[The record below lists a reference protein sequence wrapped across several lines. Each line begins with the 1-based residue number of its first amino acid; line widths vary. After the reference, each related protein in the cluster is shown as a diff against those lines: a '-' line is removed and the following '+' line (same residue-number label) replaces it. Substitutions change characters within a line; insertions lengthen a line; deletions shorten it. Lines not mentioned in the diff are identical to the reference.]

1 MLKGGLTESLRRIV
15 MIRYYWVFCRSKLI
29 GCFRALSEDDAKQQA
44 YMKHGGASKYS
55 GHSRDDFSVEAI
67 KLC

>member
-1 MLKGGLTESLRRIV
+1 

-44 YMKHGGASKYS
+44 YMKHGGASKHS
-55 GHSRDDFSVEAI
+55 GHSRNDFSAEVI
-67 KLC
+67 KVC